1 MEYISSENQKALDH
15 RYQVTMLVVMAF
27 GIGVMICLLMA
38 KFIKP
43 GESLP
48 GSEKWMQPVYS
59 AAIVIG
65 LSVVVIRRIVL
76 SKLVIGPAAARG
88 LSAVLNTLQAMTI
101 ICGALA
107 EAVAIAGLTLYL
119 LTADYQYSWRL
130 GLVSLFLLVYS
141 FPRRGEWDRAVA
153 ESAKIHSSVPQ
164 AANTI

>member
-15 RYQVTMLVVMAF
+15 RYQVTMLIVMAF
-27 GIGVMICLLMA
+27 GIGVMICLLVA

-43 GESLP
+43 GETP

>member
-15 RYQVTMLVVMAF
+15 RYQVTMLIVMAF
-27 GIGVMICLLMA
+27 GIGVMICLLVA

-43 GESLP
+43 GETP

-76 SKLVIGPAAARG
+76 SKLVIGPAATRG